1 MFRVTFMC
9 QDNKLGHA
17 VRALVGI
24 SVETPQVQ
32 AVVGATMHRNK
43 VVAREGGSTLK
54 ELLLTRLRAEGLK
67 VITSQAAADL
77 TQELGYQR
85 LSAAKTLQDLTKEGY
100 LKRIDRGQYQVTSR

>member
-9 QDNKLGHA
+9 QDNKLGNA
-17 VRALVGI
+17 MRALVGI
-24 SVETPQVQ
+24 AAETPQVQ
-32 AVVGATMHRNK
+32 VVVGATIKHRT
-43 VVAREGGSTLK
+43 VVARDGGSSLK
-54 ELLLTRLRAEGLK
+54 ELLLNRLKEEGLK
-67 VITSQAAADL
+67 IITSKAAAEI